1 MAEQSTEIQ
10 AVQAQQTVQAQQ
22 ASVSIQ
28 NVTSA
33 GVGAMVTS
41 LRANPDDRAA
51 SVRVFNAMNNPTDRV
66 ANHINETIEIQ
77 DYLIEMT
84 GVEDT
89 DAYGN
94 GLGTLSVV
102 PRTVLVAP
110 DGTSYQATSYG
121 IANAVRNVVMVCGDA
136 PWNPPVRI
144 KVKQV
149 PTKRGSMLTVD
160 MVG

>member
-1 MAEQSTEIQ
+1 MAEQNTEIQ
-10 AVQAQQTVQAQQ
+10 AVQAQQQQ
-22 ASVSIQ
+22 ALVSVQ
-28 NVTSA
+28 NITNA

-41 LRANPDDRAA
+41 LRANPNDRAA

-66 ANHINETIEIQ
+66 ANHINETISVQ

-84 GVEDT
+84 EIEDT
-89 DAYGN
+89 DSYGN
-94 GLGTLSVV
+94 GLGSYSVV
-102 PRTVLVAP
+102 PRVVLVAP

-121 IANAVRNVVMVCGDA
+121 IANAVRTVVMVCGEA
-136 PWNPPVRI
+136 PWVPPVQLKI
-144 KVKQV
+144 KQV

>member
-10 AVQAQQTVQAQQ
+10 AVQAQQAP
-22 ASVSIQ
+22 VSIQ
-28 NVTSA
+28 NVTNA
-33 GVGAMVTS
+33 GIGAVVTS
-41 LRANPDDRAA
+41 LRANHNDRAA

-66 ANHINETIEIQ
+66 ASHINETIEIQ
-77 DYLIEMT
+77 DYLVEM
-84 GVEDT
+84 VEIEDT
-89 DAYGN
+89 DSYGN
-94 GLGTLSVV
+94 GLGTFSVV
-102 PRTVLVAP
+102 PRVVLVAP

-121 IANAVRNVVMVCGDA
+121 IANAVRNVAMVCGDA
-136 PWNPPVRI
+136 PWNPPVQL

>member
-1 MAEQSTEIQ
+1 MTESTENQ
-10 AVQAQQTVQAQQ
+10 AVQAQAQAIT
-22 ASVSIQ
+22 IQ
-28 NVTSA
+28 NIANA

-41 LRANPDDRAA
+41 LRANPNDREA

-66 ANHINETIEIQ
+66 ANHINEIIDVQ

-84 GVEDT
+84 EIEDT

-94 GLGTLSVV
+94 GLGSYSVV
-102 PRTVLVAP
+102 PRVVLVAT
-110 DGTSYQATSYG
+110 DGTSYQAVSYG
-121 IANAVRNVVMVCGDA
+121 IANAVRNVVVVCGDA
-136 PWNPPVRI
+136 PWQPPVQLKI
-144 KVKQV
+144 KQV

>member
-1 MAEQSTEIQ
+1 MVEQSTEIQ
-10 AVQAQQTVQAQQ
+10 AVQARQ

-28 NVTSA
+28 NVTNA
-33 GVGAMVTS
+33 GIGAMVTS
-41 LRANPDDRAA
+41 LRANPNDRAA

-66 ANHINETIEIQ
+66 ASHINETIEIQ
-77 DYLIEMT
+77 DYLVEM
-84 GVEDT
+84 VEIEDT
-89 DAYGN
+89 DSYGN
-94 GLGTLSVV
+94 GLDTFSVV
-102 PRTVLVAP
+102 PRVVLVAP

-121 IANAVRNVVMVCGDA
+121 IANAVRNVAMVCGDA
-136 PWNPPVRI
+136 PWNPPVQL

>member
-1 MAEQSTEIQ
+1 MAEQNTEIQ
-10 AVQAQQTVQAQQ
+10 AVQAQAAIQPT
-22 ASVSIQ
+22 IQ
-28 NVTSA
+28 NIVNA
-33 GVGAMVTS
+33 GVGAMITS

-51 SVRVFNAMNNPTDRV
+51 SVRVFNAMNNPNDRV
-66 ANHINETIEIQ
+66 SNHINETISVQ

-84 GVEDT
+84 EIEDT

-94 GLGTLSVV
+94 GLGSYSTV
-102 PRTVLVAP
+102 PRVVLVAP

-136 PWNPPVRI
+136 PWQPPVQLKI
-144 KVKQV
+144 KQV

>member
-1 MAEQSTEIQ
+1 MEENASIQ
-10 AVQAQQTVQAQQ
+10 AVQAQAAIQPT
-22 ASVSIQ
+22 IQ
-28 NVTSA
+28 NIVNA
-33 GVGAMVTS
+33 GVGAMITS

-51 SVRVFNAMNNPTDRV
+51 SVRVFNAMNNPNDRV
-66 ANHINETIEIQ
+66 SNHINETISVQ

-84 GVEDT
+84 EIEDT

-94 GLGTLSVV
+94 GLGSYSVV
-102 PRTVLVAP
+102 PRVVLVAP
-110 DGTSYQATSYG
+110 DGASYQATSYG

-136 PWNPPVRI
+136 PWQPPVQLKI
-144 KVKQV
+144 KQV

>member
-1 MAEQSTEIQ
+1 MAEQNTEIQ
-10 AVQAQQTVQAQQ
+10 AVQEQALVSVQN
-22 ASVSIQ
+22 I
-28 NVTSA
+28 TTA
-33 GVGAMVTS
+33 GIGSMVPS

-51 SVRVFNAMNNPTDRV
+51 SVRVFNAMNTPNDRV
-66 ANHINETIEIQ
+66 SNHINETISVQ

-84 GVEDT
+84 EIEDT
-89 DAYGN
+89 DSYGN
-94 GLGTLSVV
+94 GLGSYSVV
-102 PRTVLVAP
+102 PRVVLVAP

-121 IANAVRNVVMVCGDA
+121 IANAVRNVGIVCGDA
-136 PWNPPVRI
+136 PWVPPVQL

>member
-10 AVQAQQTVQAQQ
+10 AVQAQQ

-28 NVTSA
+28 NVTNA

-41 LRANPDDRAA
+41 LRANPNDRAA

-66 ANHINETIEIQ
+66 ASHINETIEIQ
-77 DYLIEMT
+77 DYLVEMVEIED
-84 GVEDT
+84 VDS
-89 DAYGN
+89 YGN
-94 GLGTLSVV
+94 GLGTFSVV
-102 PRTVLVAP
+102 PRVVLVAP

-121 IANAVRNVVMVCGDA
+121 IANAVRNVAMVCGDA
-136 PWNPPVRI
+136 PWNPPVQL

>member
-1 MAEQSTEIQ
+1 MAEQNTEIQ
-10 AVQAQQTVQAQQ
+10 AVQAQQEQALVSVQN
-22 ASVSIQ
+22 IT
-28 NVTSA
+28 NA
-33 GVGAMVTS
+33 GIGSMVTS
-41 LRANPDDRAA
+41 LRANPNDRAA

-66 ANHINETIEIQ
+66 ANHINEVIEVQ

-84 GVEDT
+84 EIEDT
-89 DAYGN
+89 DSYGN
-94 GLGTLSVV
+94 GLGSYSVV
-102 PRTVLVAP
+102 PRVVLVAP

-136 PWNPPVRI
+136 PWVPPVQL